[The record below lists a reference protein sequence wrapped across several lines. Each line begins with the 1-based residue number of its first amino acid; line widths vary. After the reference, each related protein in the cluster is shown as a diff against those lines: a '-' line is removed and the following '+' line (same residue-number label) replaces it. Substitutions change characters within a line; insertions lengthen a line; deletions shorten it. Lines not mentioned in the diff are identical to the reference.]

1 MKTSFITSLFLTLA
15 LAFTVSAQ
23 ETLQVDVT
31 KLDAQQLQVYQQ
43 LKQQQARAQAV
54 NAVSLDNLTPEKIDK
69 YGQMAK
75 AFGVA
80 VHEGLGAITKN
91 ADEFAQTGAGKMT
104 IGLIAWKVMGQ
115 DAIGIVNKAIHYV
128 IGVPLLFIFTV
139 FFIVILR
146 RQCFPRPNLVSAT
159 KVGWLTVKREYKGTN
174 GPAWDGE
181 AAAVC
186 CLFYAI
192 SVAVCSLIIFVG

>member
-115 DAIGIVNKAIHYV
+115 DAVGIVEKAIHYF
-128 IGVPLLFIFTV
+128 IGIPLLFAVTVV
-139 FFIVILR
+139 FFVVLR
-146 RQCFPRPNLVSAT
+146 RQCFPRPILVSKT
-159 KVGWLTVKREYKGTN
+159 SIGWFTVKSEYKGVSSPN
-174 GPAWDGE
+174 WDGE

-192 SVAVCSLIIFVG
+192 AVGVCSIIIFVG